1 MNKRF
6 FSRKKVVLFLIAVSL
21 VLVVAWWTSI
31 DPSNNREWS
40 PDQAVLPYAETEGNL
55 VHIRNI
61 RNFAYTTPTDYE
73 KSYYDKTFDLN
84 KIKGVHY
91 IVEPFSGYK
100 GAAHTFLSFEFEGDD
115 FVAISV
121 EIRKEK
127 GESFSALKGLFKQYE
142 ITYVIG
148 DERDLVKLR
157 SNHRKDLVYVY
168 PIKTTKEK
176 ARTVFWDMIT
186 RANKL
191 KDSPEFYNTFLNNC
205 TTNIV
210 KHVNNVTPERVP
222 WSIEFIMPE
231 NSDKVAYELGLLD
244 TELPFEEAREKFLI
258 NKRAQKYADDP
269 NFSVKIRETEQ
280 GIEQ

>member
-6 FSRKKVVLFLIAVSL
+6 FSRKKMALFLIALSL
-21 VLVVAWWTSI
+21 ILIVAWWTSI

-40 PDQAVLPYAETEGNL
+40 PDQAVLPYAEIEENL
-55 VHIRNI
+55 VNIRNI
-61 RNFAYTTPTDYE
+61 RNFSYTTPTDYE

-142 ITYVIG
+142 ITYV
-148 DERDLVKLR
+148 
-157 SNHRKDLVYVY
+157 
-168 PIKTTKEK
+168 
-176 ARTVFWDMIT
+176 
-186 RANKL
+186 NKL

-244 TELPFEEAREKFLI
+244 TKLPFEEARKKFLI
-258 NKRAQKYADDP
+258 NERAQKYADAP
-269 NFSVKIRETEQ
+269 NFSVKIREVEQ
-280 GIEQ
+280 DIEQ